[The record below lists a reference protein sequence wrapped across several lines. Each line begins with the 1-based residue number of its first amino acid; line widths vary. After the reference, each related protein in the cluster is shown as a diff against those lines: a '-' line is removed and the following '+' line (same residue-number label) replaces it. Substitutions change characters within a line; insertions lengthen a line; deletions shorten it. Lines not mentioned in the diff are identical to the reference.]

1 MRTASVRGHDRIGSL
16 REVSADQLATVRL
29 CERKP
34 VTLWQVASELGDDR
48 AERASVILQELM
60 ADGTL
65 ARYRAGLS
73 DYYAA
78 PREALTGHGPGP
90 AAVLVDSLRSLV
102 LACRYRGARRLPLN
116 TEVTGLQNHR
126 HARASRRGVR
136 TW

>member
-1 MRTASVRGHDRIGSL
+1 MRTASVRGHDRIGAL

-34 VTLWQVASELGDDR
+34 ATLWQVATELGDDR

-90 AAVLVDSLRSLV
+90 AAVLTDSVRSLV
-102 LACRYRGARRLPLN
+102 LTCRSR
-116 TEVTGLQNHR
+116 VTMYL
-126 HARASRRGVR
+126 S
-136 TW
+136 